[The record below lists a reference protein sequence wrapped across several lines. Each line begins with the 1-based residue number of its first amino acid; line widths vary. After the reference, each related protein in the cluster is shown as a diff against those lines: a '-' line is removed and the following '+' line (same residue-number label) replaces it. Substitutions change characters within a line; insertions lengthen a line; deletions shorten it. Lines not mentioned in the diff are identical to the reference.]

1 MGNLGLIIKLIT
13 MVLLEQENINN
24 LDKIIKIIEV
34 DTNFEHIGDI
44 ISLLNRYDKKRDLT
58 SLELKKAVYTIIE
71 ALIESNNFKAIRF
84 LNNNKKIIYTNL
96 NDVLAYLDEYWD
108 SSDVREYLLF
118 FKRKS
123 FLEKYFSSIYI
134 KV

>member
-1 MGNLGLIIKLIT
+1 
-13 MVLLEQENINN
+13 MVFLEQENINN

-108 SSDVREYLLF
+108 SSDIREYLLF

-123 FLEKYFSSIYI
+123 FLEKYFRSIYI